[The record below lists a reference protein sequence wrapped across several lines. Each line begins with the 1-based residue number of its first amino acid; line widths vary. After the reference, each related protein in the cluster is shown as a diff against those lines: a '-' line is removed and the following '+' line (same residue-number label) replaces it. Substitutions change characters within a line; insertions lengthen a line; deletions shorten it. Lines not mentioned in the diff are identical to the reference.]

1 MGVAYNITCKTG
13 NVYKDKDGNERE
25 NTMIVGRVVTT
36 SGGNMMAILDGL
48 PFAAMSA
55 KEPIVLFFN
64 KPKDKTDAPQQNRNS
79 ESGTRKPDG
88 PKSDDDIP
96 F

>member
-36 SGGNMMAILDGL
+36 S
-48 PFAAMSA
+48 MSA

-64 KPKDKTDAPQQNRNS
+64 KPKDKTDAPQQNRTS

-88 PKSDDDIP
+88 QKSDDDIP